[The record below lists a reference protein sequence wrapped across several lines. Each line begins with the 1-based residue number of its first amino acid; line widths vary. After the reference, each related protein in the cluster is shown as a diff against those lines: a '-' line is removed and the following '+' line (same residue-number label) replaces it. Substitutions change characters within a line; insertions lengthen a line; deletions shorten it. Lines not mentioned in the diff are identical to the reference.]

1 MSLEQ
6 RYRRLLVWY
15 PWSHRRVY
23 EEEMLAVLV
32 AGARPGQRRPTLGE
46 TANLV
51 ASGLRY
57 RAGAASSALTAPAWQ
72 DAAAVFGLLAALVL
86 LSQRIARLLDPFGFD
101 NAHLWIRAAGWAA
114 VVLAIVVG
122 RRLPAAA
129 LAWAA
134 VVYEAVL
141 VARSY
146 ETDPVGA
153 VNLFWPVALG
163 AVAAGALVLPAP
175 HRHALT
181 VLRLPRLAAFA
192 GALTVLQAI
201 PVYNHWQQRNTWYDL
216 QSTQVYVAWGMEHS
230 SDAVLTTLLAILAL
244 AVLTAGLAALTLP
257 ATVRWRLVVLAAPVV
272 TLVATVKLT
281 LSGWAYSNS
290 WIGHPIYLVPIQWT
304 LLVVVPLATLAL
316 GIALAQWRDQS
327 VRLIALGRAA
337 DREG

>member
-1 MSLEQ
+1 MSLER

-23 EEEMLAVLV
+23 EEEMLAVLL
-32 AGARPGQRRPTLGE
+32 AGARPGQRRPTLGD
-46 TANLV
+46 TANIV
-51 ASGLRY
+51 VSGLRY
-57 RAGAASSALTAPAWQ
+57 RAGAATTALATPAWQ

-86 LSQRIARLLDPFGFD
+86 LSQRVARLLDPFGVD
-101 NAHLWIRAAGWAA
+101 NAHLWIRAGGWAA
-114 VVLAIVVG
+114 VVLAILAG
-122 RRLPAAA
+122 RRLPAAV
-129 LAWAA
+129 LAWAT
-134 VVYEAVL
+134 VGYEAVL
-141 VARSY
+141 VASTY
-146 ETDPVGA
+146 DTDPVGA

-163 AVAAGALVLPAP
+163 AVAAAALTLPAP
-175 HRHALT
+175 RRHALT

-192 GALTVLQAI
+192 GALTVVQGI
-201 PVYNHWQQRNTWYDL
+201 QVYNHWQQKKTWDNVE
-216 QSTQVYVAWGMEHS
+216 SVQVYVAWGMEHS
-230 SDAVLTTLLAILAL
+230 SDEVLTTLLIVMAL
-244 AVLTAGLAALTLP
+244 SILTAGLAALTLP